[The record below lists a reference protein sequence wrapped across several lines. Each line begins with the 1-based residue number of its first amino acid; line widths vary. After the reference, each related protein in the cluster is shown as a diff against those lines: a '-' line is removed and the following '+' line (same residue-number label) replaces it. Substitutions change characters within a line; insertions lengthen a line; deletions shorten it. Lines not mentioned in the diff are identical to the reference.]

1 MNIHFQIQLHGQGLY
16 VATNY
21 SMQKLN
27 ELEYDVRVHWLH
39 EVDIVKSLNIP
50 GLPTPLASCPLV
62 QSNNYGSSLLL
73 QNITILAS
81 YWQI

>member
-27 ELEYDVRVHWLH
+27 ELEYHVRVHWLH
-39 EVDIVKSLNIP
+39 EVDS
-50 GLPTPLASCPLV
+50 
-62 QSNNYGSSLLL
+62 
-73 QNITILAS
+73 
-81 YWQI
+81 

>member
-1 MNIHFQIQLHGQGLY
+1 MN
-16 VATNY
+16 
-21 SMQKLN
+21 LN
-27 ELEYDVRVHWLH
+27 IMSEYIGYMRL
-39 EVDIVKSLNIP
+39 IVKSLNIP